1 MARRVDQVVDET
13 LVLYAQAG
21 KREAL
26 DHLASRWRP
35 RHYAHARRLLG
46 TGDKAADAVQDAWI
60 SIIRG
65 LWRLKD
71 PARFPAWSYAIVTRR
86 CQDIL
91 RRTARAHETQLD
103 ENVESDPS
111 GDPLSTHDLRIGLSS
126 LPPDQRAALALFYRE
141 GLTVSEI
148 AEALAIPVGTVKTR
162 LFHARRT
169 LRRFLQ
175 EMKDE

>member
-1 MARRVDQVVDET
+1 MVRRFDQVFDET

-26 DHLASRWRP
+26 DHLAGRWRP
-35 RHYAHARRLLG
+35 RHYAHARRFLG
-46 TGDKAADAVQDAWI
+46 TADKAADAVQDAWI

-71 PARFPAWSYAIVTRR
+71 PTRFPAWSYAIVTRR
-86 CQDIL
+86 CHDVL
-91 RRTARAHETQLD
+91 RRTARAQETLLD

-111 GDPLSTHDLRIGLSS
+111 GDPQSAHDLRSGLNS
-126 LPPDQRAALALFYRE
+126 LPSDQRAALALFYRD

-148 AEALAIPVGTVKTR
+148 AEALSIPVGTVKTR

-169 LRRFLQ
+169 LRQFFAG
-175 EMKDE
+175 DET